1 MSRSVSYTHLD
12 VYKRQRIYLERKGKD
27 CYLIFNNVGN
37 WPVNTVACAPQDAV
51 YIEVW
56 PPYEKYHHIREI
68 IREAKAACGGKKQVI
83 LAAYLEPFRLE
94 KKGEL
99 SEGRAGYAA
108 RLLTAAVVSMGATHL
123 LMGEEGCALTQGYY
137 PDYTRMQ
144 EPLKEQMIKY
154 YDFLIRYMNLFYSE
168 DMQEVSMTHMGWDNY
183 EYQCHFPWSGD
194 GAAGRI
200 WTIIRQSERAKSISL
215 KMCIRDS
222 HIPVS

>member
-1 MSRSVSYTHLD
+1 
-12 VYKRQRIYLERKGKD
+12 
-27 CYLIFNNVGN
+27 
-37 WPVNTVACAPQDAV
+37 
-51 YIEVW
+51 
-56 PPYEKYHHIREI
+56 
-68 IREAKAACGGKKQVI
+68 
-83 LAAYLEPFRLE
+83 
-94 KKGEL
+94 
-99 SEGRAGYAA
+99 
-108 RLLTAAVVSMGATHL
+108 
-123 LMGEEGCALTQGYY
+123 MGEEGCALTQGYY

-215 KMCIRDS
+215 INLCGCSDDYWNRGKERPQVQRELEFTVLTDGDVEGIYLATPDKEAQDAVGFQSDIASYEGMNSLQYDYFLTNKGRFVKFTVPWLFVWAMVFIRMK
-222 HIPVS
+222 